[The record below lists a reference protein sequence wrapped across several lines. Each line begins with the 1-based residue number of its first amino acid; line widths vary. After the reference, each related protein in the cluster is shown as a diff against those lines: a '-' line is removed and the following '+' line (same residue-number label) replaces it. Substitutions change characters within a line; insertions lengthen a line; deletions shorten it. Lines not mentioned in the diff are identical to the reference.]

1 MPQRST
7 ANLESKNGEV
17 SGLIEIALCDDSA
30 EDIGALK
37 GFAERFA
44 AEHPEYPIRIQAFY
58 SGTELLEYIENNGGF
73 DLYILDVV
81 MPKLSGIELAEA
93 IRGRGERAEIV
104 FLTFSREYAVDAFG
118 VKASGY
124 MIKPVEESDFDNE
137 LLCAIK
143 KLIPEKN
150 DAFTVKTKDGMRK
163 IQLQKL
169 VMIESF
175 NHTRVIT
182 MSDDSELETS
192 ATLSELF
199 ERLSGY
205 ENFYM
210 PHRAYIVNLDY
221 STGITRYDL
230 IMLGDRRIPI
240 PRKQYSVIQEL
251 FSNYFF
257 K

>member
-1 MPQRST
+1 MI
-7 ANLESKNGEV
+7 K
-17 SGLIEIALCDDSA
+17 IALCDDCA
-30 EDIGALK
+30 EDVSALRA
-37 GFAERFA
+37 FTERFA
-44 AEHPEYPIRIQAFY
+44 AEHPEFPIQFKAFY
-58 SGTELLEYIENNGGF
+58 SSEELLEYLESNGGF

-81 MPKLSGIELAEA
+81 MPKISGIELAEM

-104 FLTFSREYAVDAFG
+104 FLTFSREYAVDAFA
-118 VKASGY
+118 VRASGY
-124 MIKPVEESDFDNE
+124 LIKPVCKADFDTE
-137 LLCAIK
+137 ILCAIQ
-143 KLIPEKN
+143 KLTPEKSA
-150 DAFTVKTKDGMRK
+150 AFTVKTKDGIRR
-163 IQLQKL
+163 IQLHKL

-182 MSDDSELETS
+182 MVDDSVLETT

-199 ERLSGY
+199 ELLRKY
-205 ENFYM
+205 KNFYM

-221 STGITRYDL
+221 SMGITRYDL

-240 PRKQYSVIQEL
+240 PRKQFGAVQEV

>member
-1 MPQRST
+1 M
-7 ANLESKNGEV
+7 

-30 EDIGALK
+30 EDINALK
-37 GFAERFA
+37 GFAESFA

-58 SGTELLEYIENNGGF
+58 SGTELLNHIENNGGF

-81 MPKLSGIELAEA
+81 MPKLSGIEFAET
-93 IRGRGERAEIV
+93 IRRRGERAEIV
-104 FLTFSREYAVDAFG
+104 FLTFSREYAVDAFS
-118 VKASGY
+118 VRASGY
-124 MIKPVEESDFDNE
+124 LIKPVGKAAFDEEI
-137 LLCAIK
+137 LCAIQ
-143 KLIPEKN
+143 KLVPEKN
-150 DAFTVKTKDGMRK
+150 EAFTVKTKDGIRR

-169 VMIESF
+169 VMVESF
-175 NHTRVIT
+175 NHIRVLT
-182 MSDDSELETS
+182 MADGSELETS

>member
-1 MPQRST
+1 M
-7 ANLESKNGEV
+7 

-44 AEHPEYPIRIQAFY
+44 DEHPELSIRLRAFY
-58 SGTELLEYIENNGGF
+58 SGAELLSYIEDNGGF

-81 MPKLSGIELAEA
+81 MPKISGIELAEM
-93 IRGRGERAEIV
+93 IRSRGERAEIV
-104 FLTFSREYAVDAFG
+104 FLTFSREYAVDAFS
-118 VKASGY
+118 VRASGY
-124 MIKPVEESDFDNE
+124 LLKPVGKSDFDEE

-143 KLIPEKN
+143 KLTPEKSE
-150 DAFTVKTKDGMRK
+150 AFTVKTKDGIRRV
-163 IQLQKL
+163 QLQKL

-175 NHTRVIT
+175 NHTRVLT
-182 MSDDSELETS
+182 MADDSTLETS

-199 ERLSGY
+199 ERLSDY

-240 PRKQYSVIQEL
+240 PRKQYSIIQEL